1 MKRILSLIA
10 GLFLAF
16 NAMAQAPAAPQQKI
30 DELVRLLQ
38 DPDVQAWLNSRKE
51 AGAPAASPASSTSP
65 ASPAGTSNLADWE
78 TAARTRVHEIIAAIP
93 AIPAEVTAAALR
105 ARQDATSRGYA
116 PVFVIFGGLVALGL
130 LAEALY
136 GRLVARRETLL
147 GRLAPVGIFAGAMAI
162 VFFAVEW
169 PPLARVTLLAY
180 LSAFILFRLA
190 IVCLSAADIAAPLR
204 VRLTIIFAVVSLA
217 AATAAVGNPLGVPPV
232 VTGAISYCFSVIGL
246 ILAIEAVWATSQRSR
261 AWKAAVA
268 AFLVV
273 LWLIWCV
280 NMRGLFWIGIY
291 ALVLPSI
298 LNTTGRIAGSFISDP
313 ASLRGILIVRGARA
327 AVIALAVGWLALV
340 WQLNPDTLGQR
351 DPFVVALFYG
361 GLKSVLILVCADL
374 LWQLVKGW
382 IDRTLRVATDTTSL
396 APADAA
402 RRARFR
408 TLLPIFRNALA
419 VLVAVMAGLIVLA
432 QLGVQIGP
440 LIAGAGIFGVAIG
453 FGSQTLVK
461 DVISGVFYMLDDAF
475 RVGEYI
481 QAKDYKGTVEGF
493 SLRSVRLRHH
503 RGPVFTVPFGEL
515 GAVENMS
522 RDWVIDKFRITVGFN
537 TDIEKARKLT
547 KKVGAEL
554 QEDAELGK
562 LFIEPLK
569 MKGVE
574 EFADYGIVLSF
585 AMTTVPGM
593 QTYVR
598 RKAYAKIREVF
609 LSNGIAFAQPTVQV
623 GGDDKDG
630 GAAAAAQAIRAQQAS
645 AATPAK

>member
-1 MKRILSLIA
+1 MKRLLSFAAVIL
-10 GLFLAF
+10 LAF
-16 NAMAQAPAAPQQKI
+16 GALAQTPATAPQQKI

-38 DPDVQAWLNSRKE
+38 DPDVKAWLDSRKDVV
-51 AGAPAASPASSTSP
+51 APAPSPASSQGHTSE
-65 ASPAGTSNLADWE
+65 LAKFE
-78 TAARTRVHEIIAAIP
+78 SAARARVNEILAAIP
-93 AIPAEVTAAALR
+93 AIPAEVKAAAMK
-105 ARQDATSRGYA
+105 ARHDATSRGYA
-116 PVFVIFGGLVALGL
+116 PVFVIFGALVALGL
-130 LAEALY
+130 LAEGLY
-136 GRLVARRETLL
+136 RRLAMPRETLL

-190 IVCLSAADIAAPLR
+190 ISLLSVAAIGPR
-204 VRLTIIFAVVSLA
+204 SRNRLVILFGLLCFAV
-217 AATAAVGNPLGVPPV
+217 ATAAVGEPLGVAPAV
-232 VTGAISYCFSVIGL
+232 NDAITYCFSVVGL
-246 ILAIEAVWATSQRSR
+246 FLAIKAVWSSSQRTRSSKM
-261 AWKAAVA
+261 ALSV
-268 AFLVV
+268 FLVA
-273 LWLIWCV
+273 LWLIWCLD
-280 NMRGLFWIGIY
+280 MRGLFWIGIY
-291 ALVLPSI
+291 ALVLPAI
-298 LNTTGRIAGSFISDP
+298 LDAVGRAAASFTSDP
-313 ASLRGILIVRGARA
+313 GSLRGIAIVRGARA

-340 WQLNPDTLGQR
+340 WHLNPDTLGQR
-351 DPFVVALFYG
+351 DPVIVALFYG
-361 GLKSVLILVCADL
+361 GLKSVLILVVADF
-374 LWQLVKGW
+374 LWQMAKGW

-408 TLLPIFRNALA
+408 TLLPIFRNVLA
-419 VLVAVMAGLIVLA
+419 VVVAVMAGLIVLA
-432 QLGVQIGP
+432 EMGVQIGP

-522 RDWVIDKFRITVGFN
+522 RDWVIDKFKITVGFN

-554 QEDAELGK
+554 VEDAELGP

-574 EFADYGIVLSF
+574 EFGDYGIVLSF

-609 LSNGIAFAQPTVQV
+609 LANGIAFAQPTVQV

-630 GAAAAAQAIRAQQAS
+630 GAAAAQAIRAQQAN
-645 AATPAK
+645 AASQAK

>member
-1 MKRILSLIA
+1 MKWILSLIA
-10 GLFLAF
+10 GLLFAF
-16 NAMAQAPAAPQQKI
+16 NAVAQAPAAAPQQKI

-38 DPDVQAWLNSRKE
+38 DPEVQTWLNSRKE
-51 AGAPAASPASSTSP
+51 VGAPQSPASSAG
-65 ASPAGTSNLADWE
+65 ASDLVSWE
-78 TAARTRVHEIIAAIP
+78 SAARTRVHEIITAIP
-93 AIPAEVTAAALR
+93 AIPAEVAAAA
-105 ARQDATSRGYA
+105 ARTRHDAVSRGYA

-130 LAEALY
+130 LVEGLY
-136 GRLVARRETLL
+136 RRLAKPRETLL

-169 PPLARVTLLAY
+169 PPLARITLLAY
-180 LSAFILFRLA
+180 LTAFVAFRLA
-190 IVCLSAADIAAPLR
+190 VAFLSAAGITPFLR
-204 VRLTIIFAVVSLA
+204 TRLMILFGLVCFAV
-217 AATAAVGNPLGVPPV
+217 ATAAIGEPLGVPPLV
-232 VTGAISYCFSVIGL
+232 RDAISYCLSVVGL
-246 ILAIEAVWATSQRSR
+246 FVAIEMVWATSQRSR
-261 AWKAAVA
+261 PWKAAVV
-268 AFLVV
+268 AFLVA
-273 LWLIWCV
+273 LWIIWCLD
-280 NMRGLFWIGIY
+280 MRGLFWIGVY
-291 ALVLPSI
+291 VLVLPAM
-298 LNTTGRIAGSFISDP
+298 LNAVGRVAGSFVSDP
-313 ASLRGILIVRGARA
+313 GSLRGVLIVRGARA
-327 AVIALAVGWLALV
+327 AVIFLAVGWLALV
-340 WQLNPDTLGQR
+340 WRLNPDTLGQR
-351 DPFVVALFYG
+351 DPVVAALFYG
-361 GLKSVLILVCADL
+361 GLKSVLILVVADF
-374 LWQLVKGW
+374 LWQLARGW
-382 IDRTLRVATDTTSL
+382 IDRTLRVATDATSL

-402 RRARFR
+402 KRARFR

-419 VLVAVMAGLIVLA
+419 VVVAVMAALVVLA
-432 QLGVQIGP
+432 QMGVQIGP

-515 GAVENMS
+515 GAVQNMS

-537 TDIEKARKLT
+537 TDIDKARKLT

-554 QEDAELGK
+554 KDDPELGP

-593 QTYVR
+593 QTYIR
-598 RKAYAKIREVF
+598 RKAYAKIRELF
-609 LSNGIAFAQPTVQV
+609 LANGITFAQPTVQV
-623 GGDDKDG
+623 GGDDKEG
-630 GAAAAAQAIRAQQAS
+630 GAVAAAQAIRAHEAGT
-645 AATPAK
+645 AAPPK

>member
-1 MKRILSLIA
+1 MKWSLSFLV
-10 GLFLAF
+10 GLLFSFCAF
-16 NAMAQAPAAPQQKI
+16 AQAPAPASQEKI

-38 DPDVQAWLNSRKE
+38 DKDVQAWLNSRKE
-51 AGAPAASPASSTSP
+51 AGTPAVTPSSTGS
-65 ASPAGTSNLADWE
+65 LAKWE
-78 TAARTRVHEIIAAIP
+78 SAARARVDQIRAAIP
-93 AIPAEVTAAALR
+93 EIPGEFAAAASR
-105 ARQDATSRGYA
+105 ARNDATSRGYA
-116 PVFVIFGGLVALGL
+116 PIFMIFGGLVALGL
-130 LAEALY
+130 VAEFLY
-136 GRLVARRETLL
+136 RKVSIRRETLI

-162 VFFAVEW
+162 VFFAVDW
-169 PPLARVTLLAY
+169 PPLARVVLLAY

-190 IVCLSAADIAAPLR
+190 AAFLYAADISPPLR
-204 VRLTIIFAVVSLA
+204 NRLMLFIGVVSLA
-217 AATAAVGNPLGVPPV
+217 VATAAIGEPLGVPPL
-232 VTGAISYCFSVIGL
+232 VTDAISYCFSIVGL
-246 ILAIEAVWATSQRSR
+246 CLAIEMVWATSSRSR
-261 AWKAAVA
+261 PWKLGIM

-273 LWLIWCV
+273 LWLVWCL

-291 ALVLPSI
+291 ALALPAI
-298 LNTTGRIAGSFISDP
+298 LNGVGRLAASFTSDP
-313 ASLRGILIVRGARA
+313 ASFRGVLIIRGARA
-327 AVIALAVGWLALV
+327 AIIALAVGWLALV
-340 WQLNPDTLGQR
+340 WHLNPDSLGQR
-351 DPFVVALFYG
+351 DPVLVSLFYG
-361 GLKSVLILVCADL
+361 GLKSVLILVCADF
-374 LWQLVKGW
+374 LWQLARGW
-382 IDRTLRVATDTTSL
+382 IDRSLLVTTDTTSL
-396 APADAA
+396 NPADAA

-419 VLVAVMAGLIVLA
+419 VVVAVLAGLVVLS

-522 RDWVIDKFRITVGFN
+522 RDWVIDKFRITVGFE

-554 QEDAELGK
+554 KEDEELGK

-574 EFADYGIVLSF
+574 QFADYGIVLSF

-593 QTYVR
+593 QTYIR

-609 LSNGIAFAQPTVQV
+609 LANGISFAQPTVQV
-623 GGDDKDG
+623 GGDDKG
-630 GAAAAAQAIRAQQAS
+630 GGAAAAQAIRAQQAS
-645 AATPAK
+645 AATAPK

>member
-1 MKRILSLIA
+1 MKGFLSLVA
-10 GLFLAF
+10 GLFFAF
-16 NAMAQAPAAPQQKI
+16 NALAQAPTAAAPPEKI
-30 DELVRLLQ
+30 NELVRLLQ
-38 DPDVQAWLNSRKE
+38 DPDVQAWLRDRKE
-51 AGAPAASPASSTSP
+51 AGPSSPASSTDS
-65 ASPAGTSNLADWE
+65 SNLGKWE
-78 TAARTRVHEIIAAIP
+78 SAARTRVQEIITAIP
-93 AIPAEVTAAALR
+93 LIPAEVTAAAVR
-105 ARQDATSRGYA
+105 ARQDAISRGYA

-130 LAEALY
+130 FAEGLY
-136 GRLVARRETLL
+136 RRLISQHQTLP
-147 GRLAPVGIFAGAMAI
+147 GRLAPVGVFAGAMVI

-190 IVCLSAADIAAPLR
+190 VVCLSAADIAASLR
-204 VRLTIIFAVVSLA
+204 ARLVVLVGIACLA
-217 AATAAVGNPLGVPPV
+217 IATAAVGEPLGVPPI
-232 VTGAISYCFSVIGL
+232 VTDAISYCFSVIGL
-246 ILAIEAVWATSQRSR
+246 ILGIEAVWATSQRPR
-261 AWKAAVA
+261 PWKAAVA
-268 AFLVV
+268 AFLVA
-273 LWLIWCV
+273 LWLIWCL
-280 NMRGLFWIGIY
+280 NMKGLFWIGIY
-291 ALVLPSI
+291 LLVLPAM
-298 LNTTGRIAGSFISDP
+298 LNAVGRVAASFVSDSG
-313 ASLRGILIVRGARA
+313 SLRGVLAVRGARA
-327 AVIALAVGWLALV
+327 AVICLAVGWLALV
-340 WQLNPDTLGQR
+340 WHLNPDTVGQR
-351 DPFVVALFYG
+351 DPIVAALFYG
-361 GLKSVLILVCADL
+361 GLKSVLILVVADF
-374 LWQLVKGW
+374 LWQLARGW
-382 IDRTLRVATDTTSL
+382 IDRTLRVATDTSSL
-396 APADAA
+396 PPADAA

-419 VLVAVMAGLIVLA
+419 VVVAVMAGLVVLA
-432 QLGVQIGP
+432 QMGVQIGP

-515 GAVENMS
+515 GAVQNMS

-537 TDIEKARKLT
+537 TDIDKARKLT

-554 QEDAELGK
+554 KDDPELGK

-593 QTYVR
+593 QTYIR
-598 RKAYAKIREVF
+598 RKAYAKIRELF
-609 LSNGIAFAQPTVQV
+609 LANGITFAQPTVQV

-630 GAAAAAQAIRAQQAS
+630 GAAAAAQAIRAHQADS
-645 AATPAK
+645 ASPA

>member
-1 MKRILSLIA
+1 MKWILSLIA
-10 GLFLAF
+10 GLLFAF
-16 NAMAQAPAAPQQKI
+16 NAVAQAPAAAPQQKI

-38 DPDVQAWLNSRKE
+38 DPEVQAWLNSRKE
-51 AGAPAASPASSTSP
+51 VGAPQSPASSAG
-65 ASPAGTSNLADWE
+65 ASDLVSWE
-78 TAARTRVHEIIAAIP
+78 SAARTRVHEIITAIP
-93 AIPAEVTAAALR
+93 AIPAEVAAAA
-105 ARQDATSRGYA
+105 ARTRRDAVSRGYA

-130 LAEALY
+130 LVEGLY
-136 GRLVARRETLL
+136 RRLAKPRETLL

-169 PPLARVTLLAY
+169 PPLARITLLAY
-180 LSAFILFRLA
+180 LTAFVAFRLA
-190 IVCLSAADIAAPLR
+190 VAFLSAADITPFLR
-204 VRLTIIFAVVSLA
+204 TRLMILFGLVCFAV
-217 AATAAVGNPLGVPPV
+217 ATAAIGEPLGVPPLV
-232 VTGAISYCFSVIGL
+232 RDAISYCLSVVGL
-246 ILAIEAVWATSQRSR
+246 FVAIEMVWATSQRSR
-261 AWKAAVA
+261 PWKAAVI
-268 AFLVV
+268 AFLVA
-273 LWLIWCV
+273 LWIIWCLD
-280 NMRGLFWIGIY
+280 MRGLFWIGVY
-291 ALVLPSI
+291 VLVLPAM
-298 LNTTGRIAGSFISDP
+298 LNAVGRVAGSFVSDP
-313 ASLRGILIVRGARA
+313 GSLRGVLIVRGARA
-327 AVIALAVGWLALV
+327 AVIFLAVGWLALV
-340 WQLNPDTLGQR
+340 WRLNPDTLGQR
-351 DPFVVALFYG
+351 DPVVAALFYG
-361 GLKSVLILVCADL
+361 GLKSVLILVVADF
-374 LWQLVKGW
+374 LWQLARGW
-382 IDRTLRVATDTTSL
+382 IDRTLRVATDATSL

-402 RRARFR
+402 KRARFR

-419 VLVAVMAGLIVLA
+419 VVVAVMAALVVLA
-432 QLGVQIGP
+432 QMGVQIGP

-515 GAVENMS
+515 GAVQNMS

-537 TDIEKARKLT
+537 TDIDKARKLT

-554 QEDAELGK
+554 KDDPELGP

-593 QTYVR
+593 QTYIR
-598 RKAYAKIREVF
+598 RKAYAKIRELF
-609 LSNGIAFAQPTVQV
+609 LANGITFAQPTVQV
-623 GGDDKDG
+623 GGDDKEG
-630 GAAAAAQAIRAQQAS
+630 GAVAAAQAIRAHEAGT
-645 AATPAK
+645 AAPPK

>member
-1 MKRILSLIA
+1 MKWILSLIA
-10 GLFLAF
+10 GLLFAF
-16 NAMAQAPAAPQQKI
+16 NAVAQAPAAAPQQKI

-38 DPDVQAWLNSRKE
+38 DPEVQAWLNSRKE
-51 AGAPAASPASSTSP
+51 VGAPQSPASSAG
-65 ASPAGTSNLADWE
+65 ASDLVSWE
-78 TAARTRVHEIIAAIP
+78 SAARTRVHEIITAIP
-93 AIPAEVTAAALR
+93 AIPAEVAAAA
-105 ARQDATSRGYA
+105 ARTRHDAVSRGYA

-130 LAEALY
+130 LVEGLY
-136 GRLVARRETLL
+136 RRLAKPRETLL

-169 PPLARVTLLAY
+169 PPLARITLLAY
-180 LSAFILFRLA
+180 LTAFVAFRLA
-190 IVCLSAADIAAPLR
+190 VAFLSAADITPVLCT
-204 VRLTIIFAVVSLA
+204 RLMILFGLVCFAV
-217 AATAAVGNPLGVPPV
+217 ATAAIGEPLGVPPLV
-232 VTGAISYCFSVIGL
+232 RDAISYCLSVVGL
-246 ILAIEAVWATSQRSR
+246 FVAIEMVWATSQRSR
-261 AWKAAVA
+261 PWKAAVV
-268 AFLVV
+268 AFLVA
-273 LWLIWCV
+273 LWIIWCLD
-280 NMRGLFWIGIY
+280 MRGLFWIGVY
-291 ALVLPSI
+291 VLVLPAM
-298 LNTTGRIAGSFISDP
+298 LNAVGRVAGSFVSDP
-313 ASLRGILIVRGARA
+313 GSLRGVLIVRGARA
-327 AVIALAVGWLALV
+327 AVIFLAVGWLALV
-340 WQLNPDTLGQR
+340 WRLNPDTLGQR
-351 DPFVVALFYG
+351 DPVVAALFYG
-361 GLKSVLILVCADL
+361 GLKSVLILVVADF
-374 LWQLVKGW
+374 LWQLARGW
-382 IDRTLRVATDTTSL
+382 IDRTLRVATDATSL

-402 RRARFR
+402 KRARFR

-419 VLVAVMAGLIVLA
+419 VVVAVMAALVVLA
-432 QLGVQIGP
+432 QMGVQIGP

-515 GAVENMS
+515 GAVQNMS

-537 TDIEKARKLT
+537 TDIDKARKLT

-554 QEDAELGK
+554 KDDPELGP

-593 QTYVR
+593 QTYIR
-598 RKAYAKIREVF
+598 RKAYAKIRELF
-609 LSNGIAFAQPTVQV
+609 LANGITFAQPTVQV
-623 GGDDKDG
+623 GGDDKEG
-630 GAAAAAQAIRAQQAS
+630 GAVAAAQAIRAHEAGT
-645 AATPAK
+645 AAPPK

>member
-1 MKRILSLIA
+1 MKWILSLIA
-10 GLFLAF
+10 GLLFAF
-16 NAMAQAPAAPQQKI
+16 NAVAQAPAAAPQQKI

-38 DPDVQAWLNSRKE
+38 DPEVQAWLNSRKE
-51 AGAPAASPASSTSP
+51 VGAPQSPASSAG
-65 ASPAGTSNLADWE
+65 ASDLVSWE
-78 TAARTRVHEIIAAIP
+78 SAARTRVHEIITAIP
-93 AIPAEVTAAALR
+93 AIPAEVAAAA
-105 ARQDATSRGYA
+105 ARTRHDAVSRGYA

-130 LAEALY
+130 LVEGLY
-136 GRLVARRETLL
+136 RRLAKPRETLL

-169 PPLARVTLLAY
+169 PPLARITLLAY
-180 LSAFILFRLA
+180 LTAFVAFRLA
-190 IVCLSAADIAAPLR
+190 VAFLPAADITPVLR
-204 VRLTIIFAVVSLA
+204 TRLMILFGLVCFAV
-217 AATAAVGNPLGVPPV
+217 ATAAIGEPLGVPPLV
-232 VTGAISYCFSVIGL
+232 RDAISYCLSVVGL
-246 ILAIEAVWATSQRSR
+246 FVAIEMVWATSQRSR
-261 AWKAAVA
+261 PWKAAVV
-268 AFLVV
+268 AFLVA
-273 LWLIWCV
+273 LWIIWCLD
-280 NMRGLFWIGIY
+280 MRGLFWIGVY
-291 ALVLPSI
+291 VLVLPAM
-298 LNTTGRIAGSFISDP
+298 LNAVGRVAGSFVSDP
-313 ASLRGILIVRGARA
+313 GSLRGVLIVRGARA
-327 AVIALAVGWLALV
+327 AVIFLAVGWLALV
-340 WQLNPDTLGQR
+340 WRLNPDTLGQR
-351 DPFVVALFYG
+351 DPVVAALFYG
-361 GLKSVLILVCADL
+361 GLKSVLILVVADF
-374 LWQLVKGW
+374 LWQLARGW
-382 IDRTLRVATDTTSL
+382 IDRTLRVATDATSL

-402 RRARFR
+402 KRARFR

-419 VLVAVMAGLIVLA
+419 VVVAVMAALVVLA
-432 QLGVQIGP
+432 QMGVQIGP

-515 GAVENMS
+515 GAVQNMS

-537 TDIEKARKLT
+537 TDIDKARKLT

-554 QEDAELGK
+554 KEDPELGP

-593 QTYVR
+593 QTYIR
-598 RKAYAKIREVF
+598 RKAYAKIRELF
-609 LSNGIAFAQPTVQV
+609 LANGITFAQPTVQV
-623 GGDDKDG
+623 GGDDKEG
-630 GAAAAAQAIRAQQAS
+630 GAVAAAQAIRAHEAGT
-645 AATPAK
+645 AAPPK